1 MKTNTYNQILD
12 EAIRLLKE
20 KGAQGFSYQDLSEAV
35 GIKKASIHYHFPH
48 KEDLLLAII
57 STQYLNIESY
67 LRLGSSLNPK
77 EKVKYLALLYRKVL
91 EENTN
96 YICPCGMLAA
106 EWSTL
111 TEKIKEAL
119 QRFFDLQRIWLGD
132 GTNSEAIVA
141 RLQGLLLMARLKQNP
156 LEFFDRQIE
165 LIE

>member
-1 MKTNTYNQILD
+1 MKTNTYSQILD

-20 KGAQGFSYQDLSEAV
+20 KGTQGFSYQDLSEAV

-57 STQYLNIESY
+57 STQHLNLDSY

-77 EKVKYLALLYRKVL
+77 EKVKYLSLLYRKIL

-111 TEKIKEAL
+111 TEKVKEAL
-119 QRFFDLQRIWLGD
+119 QRFFDLQKNWLG
-132 GTNSEAIVA
+132 GEANSEATVS
-141 RLQGLLLMARLKQNP
+141 RLQGLLLMARLNQTP
-156 LEFFDRQIE
+156 LQFFDRQIE
-165 LIE
+165 LMK